1 MKEIRIEVVED
12 DERYYGHALITFHN
26 VSVPDGPAR
35 LVVER
40 KSTDTPY
47 LGTDGWQAGPAAM
60 GVELISRS
68 ADRIVVRAGPEICDR
83 IPYSQS
89 VRLQLAG
96 ADFYGR
102 AFWPEIMQSP
112 KAYTGTIER
121 FKAPPEIPPR
131 SVEVP
136 QAPEPLPEPPP
147 VFEPPPIPKMEQPKE
162 ETKPVVPPKRNRA
175 WVYLLFLLI
184 LAGGGGVAYWQWD
197 WLKAQIDQRVSPV
210 EPLSAKFERLKQ
222 SDTDGDELLAL
233 SDEAFQA
240 GERGISEQSIN
251 LAVERGNVAAKLK
264 QARWYDPRTFAQDR
278 VQAVDANRAARAYF
292 ELAIGGNDEAR
303 GLLTSICEDSRNGGP
318 NYRDFFDSTYCQGSL
333 DL

>member
-1 MKEIRIEVVED
+1 MKELPIEVVED

-26 VSVPDGPAR
+26 ISVPDGPVR
-35 LVVER
+35 LIVER
-40 KSTDTPY
+40 NSTDTPY
-47 LGTDGWQAGPAAM
+47 LGSDGWQAAPVAM
-60 GVELISRS
+60 GVELVSRS

-83 IPYSQS
+83 IPYSQN
-89 VRLQLAG
+89 VRLQVAG
-96 ADFYGR
+96 ADAFGR

-121 FKAPPEIPPR
+121 YKTPPSELPTKPVDLPQPPESP
-131 SVEVP
+131 
-136 QAPEPLPEPPP
+136 PEPPP
-147 VFEPPPIPKMEQPKE
+147 IFEPPPIPEVKEIKE
-162 ETKPVVPPKRNRA
+162 ETKKFEPPKRRV
-175 WVYLLFLLI
+175 WVYLLLL
-184 LAGGGGVAYWQWD
+184 LLVGGGGGLAFWQWD
-197 WLKAQIDQRVSPV
+197 WIKAQINPGPPV
-210 EPLSAKFERLKQ
+210 ESLSARFERLRQ

-240 GERGISEQSIN
+240 GDKAISAQSIN

-264 QARWYDPRTFAQDR
+264 QAGWYDPRTFAQDR

-292 ELAIGGNDEAR
+292 ELAIGGNGEAR
-303 GLLTSICEDSRNGGP
+303 ELLTSMCQDSRNGGP

>member
-1 MKEIRIEVVED
+1 MKEVRIEVVED

-26 VSVPDGPAR
+26 ISVPDGPVR
-35 LVVER
+35 LIVER
-40 KSTDTPY
+40 NSTDTPY
-47 LGTDGWQAGPAAM
+47 LGSDGWQAAPVAM
-60 GVELISRS
+60 GVELVSRS

-83 IPYSQS
+83 IPYSQN
-89 VRLQLAG
+89 VRLQVAG
-96 ADFYGR
+96 ADAFGR

-121 FKAPPEIPPR
+121 YKAPPSELPPKP
-131 SVEVP
+131 VDLP
-136 QAPEPLPEPPP
+136 QPPESPPEPPP
-147 VFEPPPIPKMEQPKE
+147 IFEPPPIPEVKEIKE
-162 ETKPVVPPKRNRA
+162 ETKKFDPPKRRV
-175 WVYLLFLLI
+175 WVYLLLL
-184 LAGGGGVAYWQWD
+184 LLVGGGGGLAFWQWD
-197 WLKAQIDQRVSPV
+197 WINPGPPV
-210 EPLSAKFERLKQ
+210 ESLSARFERLKQ

-240 GERGISEQSIN
+240 GDKGISEQSIK

-292 ELAIGGNDEAR
+292 ELAIGGNGEAR
-303 GLLTSICEDSRNGGP
+303 ELLTSICQDSRNGGP